1 MHYLSSKDGKS
12 LKKTDTKDYQEKSL
26 KEKISLLFNDLLSS
40 IIFAQQIPR

>member
-1 MHYLSSKDGKS
+1 MHYLSAENASS
-12 LKKTDTKDYQEKSL
+12 LKKANTNSYQEKSL